1 MSCDSCKITHRASS
15 GGHSYICSVLVQ
27 NGCPIDQPDRG
38 GRVALHCSC
47 YGGHS
52 ECVATLLELGANS
65 NLPDQEGVTALHW
78 ACTSGNMETVQL
90 LVESGVYLSPMET
103 KGDKLTPLDYAIIS
117 EFQEIAQYL
126 IEKGAFSI
134 SGIQELAAVNIQV
147 STVDYVWGIHVHTY
161 THLVCRWCFPH
172 VFSGLF
178 CPVLIQKCYR
188 GYRTRKY
195 VAQLRASLPA
205 HKETP
210 ELLQQDWT
218 EQQLSHTP
226 NKDSKVDRSGLLKEL
241 LKSSVNEDSTVG
253 KPVAVHMFKV
263 S

>member
-1 MSCDSCKITHRASS
+1 M
-15 GGHSYICSVLVQ
+15 
-27 NGCPIDQPDRG
+27 
-38 GRVALHCSC
+38 ALHCSC

-147 STVDYVWGIHVHTY
+147 STVGQCVGVYMYVHTNIQ
-161 THLVCRWCFPH
+161 VCKWCFCCDL
-172 VFSGLF
+172 VGYF
-178 CPVLIQKCYR
+178 VLC
-188 GYRTRKY
+188 
-195 VAQLRASLPA
+195 
-205 HKETP
+205 
-210 ELLQQDWT
+210 
-218 EQQLSHTP
+218 
-226 NKDSKVDRSGLLKEL
+226 
-241 LKSSVNEDSTVG
+241 
-253 KPVAVHMFKV
+253 
-263 S
+263 